1 MRSAIPNSLFAT
13 FISGISYVTLFYFND
28 WLTAHISYALGV
40 SWIYLP
46 AGLRLFL
53 TLIFG
58 LPGAVGIA
66 IGSFVIA
73 YFGDFSQELITCIG
87 IGVISGFAPY
97 LARFFVISNIEIA
110 PDLSNLSMGKLLACI
125 LIYAALCAGLHQWW
139 FALRNLEGAG
149 TLNQALVMFF
159 GDVAGSLLLIVLVK
173 FALDIFKTSRQ
184 ASVK

>member
-1 MRSAIPNSLFAT
+1 MRNALSNSLLAT
-13 FISGISYVTLFYFND
+13 FISGISYVTLFYFNE
-28 WLTAHISYALGV
+28 WLTAHMSYGLGV

-58 LPGAVGIA
+58 FPGAVGIA

-125 LIYAALCAGLHQWW
+125 LIYAAMSAGLHQWW
-139 FALRNLEGAG
+139 FVVRSLGETGS
-149 TLNQALVMFF
+149 LNHTIVMFF

-173 FALDIFKTSRQ
+173 FVIDIFK
-184 ASVK
+184 ASKRPLVK